1 MILEALWGVLLAG
14 LCFWIASQGSTIR
27 GILAAVLAFL
37 LVTVCALVIAVY
49 FASLSVVRKAVSDA
63 ALGRAIF
70 DSLFEYTLG
79 VSGED
84 IGERPNT
91 AKVPTHMSREQ
102 VEETLKNA
110 AKQILSEEPPS
121 TKWAGPF
128 FWLAKQIQRVSIWAT
143 VKVIVKSCSHDGN
156 SVNMFELRDRLAST
170 IDDGVVSYL
179 KQYFSRIAFTAILA
193 VSLISMLLAL
203 GIRQMPIAQTWDND
217 VMHAKLGLRVV
228 LNWKVT
234 RSGSV
239 TLPLSRLL
247 P

>member
-1 MILEALWGVLLAG
+1 
-14 LCFWIASQGSTIR
+14 
-27 GILAAVLAFL
+27 
-37 LVTVCALVIAVY
+37 
-49 FASLSVVRKAVSDA
+49 
-63 ALGRAIF
+63 
-70 DSLFEYTLG
+70 
-79 VSGED
+79 
-84 IGERPNT
+84 
-91 AKVPTHMSREQ
+91 MSREQ

-121 TKWAGPF
+121 IKWAGPF

-203 GIRQMPIAQTWDND
+203 GIR
-217 VMHAKLGLRVV
+217 
-228 LNWKVT
+228 
-234 RSGSV
+234 
-239 TLPLSRLL
+239 LL
-247 P
+247 PI

>member
-1 MILEALWGVLLAG
+1 MILETLWGAVLAALS
-14 LCFWIASQGSTIR
+14 FWIASDGSTFR
-27 GILAAVLAFL
+27 GVLAAILAVL
-37 LVTVCALVIAVY
+37 LVTTCTLVIAVY

-70 DSLFEYTLG
+70 YSLFEYALG

-84 IGERPNT
+84 TGERFSA
-91 AKVPTHMSREQ
+91 AKITTHMSRAE
-102 VEETLKNA
+102 VEETLNNA

-143 VKVIVKSCSHDGN
+143 VRVIVKSCSHDGE

-179 KQYFSRIAFTAILA
+179 KQYFSRLAFTVISAA
-193 VSLISMLLAL
+193 SLVSMLLAW
-203 GIRQMPIAQTWDND
+203 GIRQLPI
-217 VMHAKLGLRVV
+217 
-228 LNWKVT
+228 
-234 RSGSV
+234 
-239 TLPLSRLL
+239 
-247 P
+247 